1 MHVCV
6 CLRAFVCVF
15 SVQGLAGQ
23 VEAPVDSGLVR
34 PDKALT
40 TAVSQT
46 VMASDLGVV
55 CVSVCMRSCVYVCV
69 MVTDLKAGVWK
80 AGSTE
85 RLLRQESRRQGVL
98 KGFLFRSLEGTE

>member
-1 MHVCV
+1 MRAFVHVGG
-6 CLRAFVCVF
+6 CLRAFVCVC

-55 CVSVCMRSCVYVCV
+55 CVCLCVCAHVCMCV
-69 MVTDLKAGVWK
+69 
-80 AGSTE
+80 
-85 RLLRQESRRQGVL
+85 
-98 KGFLFRSLEGTE
+98 